1 MVVLPINLKKNMNKR
16 IKTVKII
23 CKTYM
28 INIQVSSILREV
40 RYW

>member
-1 MVVLPINLKKNMNKR
+1 MVVLPINLKKNMN
-16 IKTVKII
+16 KTVKII